1 MHSSQSA
8 HFVFGSFTWFFAHLL
23 AYLDFS
29 MSVIPTS
36 MTWLNFYPLSKT
48 SCRLDWGTNKMKYE
62 GTYSYVNNCASNI
75 QNFEF
80 LKLLSNQQQI
90 KPLLTDNPQKVLHHK
105 HHLQNLKI
113 HFTSSGYLLAS
124 QFLEHFALW
133 QIWRSKAVI
142 NLRFFVWI
150 SNCHI

>member
-133 QIWRSKAVI
+133 QI
-142 NLRFFVWI
+142 
-150 SNCHI
+150 